1 MDYKDY
7 LSGFGKGL
15 DKDIESFKQ
24 RSDAF
29 MKQYTSRNP
38 GIADGASSTK
48 AKPTSSKG
56 KTGILMTDID
66 ALAKKCKKKRS
77 SIETIFNSFIEGS
90 ALIGIH
96 WELLDA
102 NQGTYEYAFEE
113 YTDWR
118 AYDLVIEDFICGMGL
133 EPSENLGLFIIGGDD
148 IIPMPKVDCPLA
160 GITNNPLDVDYMY
173 CFLGGDS
180 SVIRCNVGRF
190 PLENG
195 FVKDGL
201 ELIEDYFNKC
211 LATYDGVGLDVNK
224 GVMTSTESWLPSSH
238 EMIRDLPIQ
247 TLVPEY
253 NCTDKNLFVS
263 PKLDSTDEKTQ
274 AKFNEAIGDAD
285 FLMFNLHGSDGYENA
300 SYYGEDK
307 NHRSYPEAFTSDNI
321 FSTTAIIINST
332 ACYGGRY
339 VGYDRG
345 HSLLLQGIYGSA
357 LLYTASCTTAL
368 GRGNGWSETVD
379 LLMPAGMSETLL
391 KLYSLYLY
399 RGIDAGQALLKA
411 KTDYF
416 QTCRETDGENESL
429 ATILMFNLYG
439 NPLLNMKPKMEK
451 DNRSKSA
458 DIDSSKNGI
467 KLSTGVEGAVCAV
480 TNEVREQIDSNLD
493 DIRETIKDKL
503 YKEFGLEPEDFAEM
517 NTIVQDGVEKGYVL
531 TYSKNVGLFTRKV
544 FAKTDLEG
552 NVKDII
558 HTK

>member
-29 MKQYTSRNP
+29 IKQYTSRNP
-38 GIADGASSTK
+38 GIAEEAPSNK

-56 KTGILMTDID
+56 KKGILMTDID
-66 ALAKKCKKKRS
+66 ALAKKCKKKRAS
-77 SIETIFNSFIEGS
+77 VESVFNSFIEGS
-90 ALIGIH
+90 ELIGIH

-102 NQGTYEYAFEE
+102 NRSTYAYAFEE
-113 YTDWR
+113 SDDWK
-118 AYDLVIEDFICGMGL
+118 AYDSIIEDFISGMGL
-133 EPSENLGLFIIGGDD
+133 DPGDSLGLFIIGGDD
-148 IIPMPKVDCPLA
+148 VIPMPKVDCPLS
-160 GITNNPLDVDYMY
+160 GLTSNPLDVDYMY
-173 CFLGGDS
+173 CFGGEESDS
-180 SVIRCNVGRF
+180 VRCSVGRL

-195 FVKDGL
+195 QVKDGL
-201 ELIEDYFNKC
+201 DLIDEYFNKC
-211 LATYDGVGLDVNK
+211 LASYDGIGLDVNK
-224 GVMTSTESWLPSSH
+224 GIMTSTESWLPSSH

-263 PKLDSTDEKTQ
+263 PKLDSTDERTQ

-307 NHRSYPEAFTSDNI
+307 NHRSYPEAFTSENI

-339 VGYDRG
+339 VGYDRD

-368 GRGNGWSETVD
+368 GRGNGWSEAVD

-399 RGIDAGQALLKA
+399 RGMDAGRALLKA
-411 KTDYF
+411 KADYY

-451 DNRSKSA
+451 DSRSKSM
-458 DIDSSKNGI
+458 DTGSTKNNI

-480 TNEVREQIDSNLD
+480 TNEVRELVDSGLD
-493 DIRETIKDKL
+493 DIRETIKDTL
-503 YKEFGLEPEDFAEM
+503 YKEFGLDPEDFTEM
-517 NTIVQDGVEKGYVL
+517 NTIVQDGVDKGYVL
-531 TYSKNVGLFTRKV
+531 TYSKNVGPFTRKV